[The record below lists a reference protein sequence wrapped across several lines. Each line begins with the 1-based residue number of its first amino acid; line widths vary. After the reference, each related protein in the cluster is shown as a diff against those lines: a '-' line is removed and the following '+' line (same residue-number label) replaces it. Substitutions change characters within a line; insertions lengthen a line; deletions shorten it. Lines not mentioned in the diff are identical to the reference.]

1 LATFT
6 SDPTGP
12 KLTPSAFDYT
22 FTAASTGLTTSSPS
36 AKFDIVDAQASC
48 AANAA
53 CAGTASVSTGGTT
66 AAATFGTGASA
77 TNLTVTLGAADAP
90 VFECNGYPKGTS
102 PVSQFAFTG
111 GRPHQAVHRGQAC
124 IQCEL
129 PTLMLAAQQ
138 RRAATRVEVPVRA
151 PVTCTVRMGP
161 VTFDTQVADI
171 SLDGMGILVSDS
183 AIPACA
189 GTRLEH
195 ARIRHPQ
202 SEPIAVDL
210 EVRYV
215 TRVKLPNGERVSR
228 LGCKIIGSPQHLE
241 ELIRLFIVDLQ

>member
-1 LATFT
+1 LAFVGSPDITSRLAVSGQLLVRSGIEIGRILDSMVKDQATLTAKLPTPVMFLSQLVYVEPVKGYMLLSCSDHKAANDAALAT
-6 SDPTGP
+6 P
-12 KLTPSAFDYT
+12 KLTLRCHHR
-22 FTAASTGLTTSSPS
+22 G
-36 AKFDIVDAQASC
+36 
-48 AANAA
+48 
-53 CAGTASVSTGGTT
+53 
-66 AAATFGTGASA
+66 
-77 TNLTVTLGAADAP
+77 
-90 VFECNGYPKGTS
+90 
-102 PVSQFAFTG
+102 SQFAFTG
-111 GRPHQAVHRGQAC
+111 GRPHKAVHQGQAC

-241 ELIRLFIVDLQ
+241 ELIRLFIVDLH